1 MKKMRGNSCA
11 VGATDVDFCYYE
23 HDGLVL
29 RGVSLELGAGELV
42 GLIGPNGSGKTTR
55 KRLPDHR
62 LLLPASALMGSL
74 FLVLADLI
82 ARLLLAPAEIPVG
95 IITAMIGAPF
105 FIYLLRRS
113 KREYV
118 F

>member
-1 MKKMRGNSCA
+1 MSA
-11 VGATDVDFCYYE
+11 
-23 HDGLVL
+23 
-29 RGVSLELGAGELV
+29 LERRSR
-42 GLIGPNGSGKTTR
+42 LIWWT
-55 KRLPDHR
+55 
-62 LLLPASALMGSL
+62 LMGSL

-113 KREYV
+113 KREYA